1 MHHRRTVVVYSAA
14 ALQGF
19 AFTLVPSLAT
29 QFGGAPYN
37 IDAQRFGELFIPLT
51 LGAIIAAMTTPR
63 LARAYGMV
71 RILRLGVAANIVGL
85 LALVAS
91 VLVPHQAAF
100 PLLLADT
107 TALGLGFGFN
117 FTAVNELASMLS
129 TNPTRSVTI
138 ANVLT
143 GLGTATTPLFIGG
156 LAARGIWPA
165 WPTALI
171 VAFSCILIVSFGWR
185 VAANAKAVG
194 SSQPISRSLILFGLA
209 ALLYA
214 FCEGIFS
221 SWATTYV
228 HVDRRFSLVTAEVA
242 LSGFWFAL
250 TVTRLVAAFTTR
262 TLTPKIAIVAFPIA
276 IGIALLLLPVWTSA
290 LSLILGFIL
299 AGVGCSIVFPYT
311 MSLALAAMPAQKNR
325 VAGVLVAALMT
336 GEGLGTFAIGVLRS
350 ANGASLAHIYSWS
363 ACAAFALS
371 IIAVLANKASPVSAV
386 KSSL

>member
-1 MHHRRTVVVYSAA
+1 MLHRKTIIVYSAA

-29 QFGGAPYN
+29 QFGGAPFN
-37 IDAQRFGELFIPLT
+37 INAQAFGELFIPLT
-51 LGAIIAAMTTPR
+51 LGAIIAAMVTPR

-71 RILRLGVAANIVGL
+71 RILRLGVVANILGL

-91 VLVPHQAAF
+91 AFVPHQAAF

-117 FTAVNELASMLS
+117 FTAVNELASLLGA
-129 TNPTRSVTI
+129 NPTRSVTI

-143 GLGTATTPLFIGG
+143 GLGTATTPLFIGT
-156 LAARGIWPA
+156 LASRGIWPA
-165 WPTALI
+165 WPTVLI
-171 VAFSCILIVSFGWR
+171 VAFSGILIVSFGWR
-185 VAANAKAVG
+185 VAANPEAVG
-194 SSQPISRSLILFGLA
+194 PSQPISRTLIFFGLA

-250 TVTRLVAAFTTR
+250 TATRLVAAFTTR
-262 TLTPKIAIVAFPIA
+262 TLTPRIAIIVFPIA

-290 LSLILGFIL
+290 PLLILGFIL

-350 ANGASLAHIYSWS
+350 ANAASLAHIYSWS

-371 IIAVLANKASPVSAV
+371 IVAVLASKASPVSAV
-386 KSSL
+386 KSRK